1 MQYSNLQAAAN
12 AAALA
17 THDRLTAQEQAC
29 LRLVARRLS
38 SKQIAVELGIAKTS
52 VDTYCNRARRKL
64 GVSDRYAAARLV
76 ATQAV
81 PEAAATVPPP
91 APAPPRRAAS
101 APLALVVAGIV
112 AVALGVGSLLAGM
125 TALEALKP
133 PGWGEGAKASTPA
146 QTAARAG

>member
-1 MQYSNLQAAAN
+1 VQYSNLQATSV
-12 AAALA
+12 AAL
-17 THDRLTAQEQAC
+17 TMHDRLTAQEQAC

-38 SKQIAVELGIAKTS
+38 SKQIAAELGIAKTS

-76 ATQAV
+76 VTQTV
-81 PEAAATVPPP
+81 PEASATSPP
-91 APAPPRRAAS
+91 APVARPRRVAS
-101 APLALVVAGIV
+101 APLGLAAAALI

-133 PGWGEGAKASTPA
+133 PGWGEKADKAVTSP
-146 QTAARAG
+146 QVVARAD